1 MNNENPEKTRS
12 PRVTSIENAGHYIW
26 GDNCE
31 GWYLLQSKKLSVI
44 QEKIPFGKRE
54 QLHLHVNSQQ
64 VFYILSGI
72 ATFEIQGH
80 ITIVHAME
88 SVHIPP
94 GTQHFI
100 ANLHQDDLIFLV
112 ISEPES
118 HNDRQNII

>member
-1 MNNENPEKTRS
+1 MNNGNPAKTQS
-12 PRVTSIENAGHYIW
+12 PQVTSVDNAEHYIW

-31 GWYLLQSKKLSVI
+31 GWYLLKSKKLSVI
-44 QEKIPFGKRE
+44 QEKIPPGKSE

-80 ITIVHAME
+80 NALVHAME

-94 GTQHFI
+94 GTQHSISNF
-100 ANLHQDDLIFLV
+100 HKDDLILLV